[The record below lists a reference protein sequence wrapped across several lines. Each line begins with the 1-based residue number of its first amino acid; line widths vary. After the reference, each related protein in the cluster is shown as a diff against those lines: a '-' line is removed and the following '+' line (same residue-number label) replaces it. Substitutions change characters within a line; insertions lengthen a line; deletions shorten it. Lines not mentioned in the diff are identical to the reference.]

1 MASLTEIL
9 DTTKNKRMRNLGGTI
24 RCYPIRIASY
34 AACVSLVFGVGC
46 QPTGE
51 NKASPNEGT
60 TAQPALG
67 ANAVSGRSIPTGLQ
81 DSVSN
86 TNSNIPPTSAID
98 DNRPASRAKVQPHP
112 KTSSFTDAQ
121 LNKDHTLCV
130 LAFDSFSRH
139 NYFLSLYRH
148 LMSPEQIER
157 GRALVDS
164 FEPEFSDLARQRE
177 LILNTATDNTD
188 VATLLKNNNIEVLLT
203 SRRLRRRIMH
213 EIYTRE
219 QLQKYNEEYE
229 AEQQQ
234 KMAAKKR
241 NRSK

>member
-1 MASLTEIL
+1 
-9 DTTKNKRMRNLGGTI
+9 
-24 RCYPIRIASY
+24 
-34 AACVSLVFGVGC
+34 
-46 QPTGE
+46 
-51 NKASPNEGT
+51 
-60 TAQPALG
+60 
-67 ANAVSGRSIPTGLQ
+67 
-81 DSVSN
+81 
-86 TNSNIPPTSAID
+86 
-98 DNRPASRAKVQPHP
+98 
-112 KTSSFTDAQ
+112 
-121 LNKDHTLCV
+121 
-130 LAFDSFSRH
+130 
-139 NYFLSLYRH
+139 
-148 LMSPEQIER
+148 MSPEQIER

-234 KMAAKKR
+234 KLAAKKR